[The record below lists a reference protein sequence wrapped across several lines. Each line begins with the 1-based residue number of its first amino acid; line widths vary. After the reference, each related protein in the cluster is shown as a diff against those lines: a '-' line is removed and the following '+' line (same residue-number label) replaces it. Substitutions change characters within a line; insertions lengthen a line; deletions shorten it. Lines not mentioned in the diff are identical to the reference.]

1 LRSKLPILFPRRRY
15 VVFRLDSEEEVGSRE
30 LQREIHSA
38 QASLFGDQGAAR
50 NRLKLIYYES
60 PFGMLRCRHD
70 QIEETRATLASIYA
84 IGGVRAALHIK
95 GVSGTIKSA
104 REKYIPQLSRFEAVE
119 NGRRRIELEEVSGC
133 IVRIQGRKIDLCP
146 DDPNRTR
153 RSDTRYMGLTS
164 FDLSGGHDDADG
176 TSDGL

>member
-1 LRSKLPILFPRRRY
+1 LRSRLPVLFPKRRY
-15 VVFRLDSEEEVGSRE
+15 VVFRLDSEEEVSSRD
-30 LQREIHSA
+30 LQREINFA
-38 QASLFGDQGAAR
+38 QASLFGDVGAAR
-50 NRLKLIYYES
+50 NRLKLIHHED

-70 QIEETRATLASIYA
+70 RVQQTRATLASVYA
-84 IGGVRAALHIK
+84 VGGVRAALLIV
-95 GVSGTIKSA
+95 GVAGTIRSA
-104 REKYIPQLSRFEAVE
+104 REKYIPQLSRFEVVD

-133 IVRIQGRKIDLCP
+133 IVRIHGHKIDLCP

-153 RSDTRYMGLTS
+153 GSDTRYMGLTS